1 MLDDQTKE
9 LVRNLNNPHR
19 VTNIMAL
26 FKFCEQAATIIQEQS
41 AQLHQ
46 LAADTLK
53 AQSGYCAPQPCHPPK
68 CQPGRGIPE

>member
-1 MLDDQTKE
+1 
-9 LVRNLNNPHR
+9 VRNLNNPHR

-53 AQSGYCAPQPCHPPK
+53 AQPDKTAPK
-68 CQPGRGIPE
+68 KAAKK

>member
-41 AQLHQ
+41 AR
-46 LAADTLK
+46 AAP
-53 AQSGYCAPQPCHPPK
+53 AGGGHVEGAA
-68 CQPGRGIPE
+68 R

>member
-9 LVRNLNNPHR
+9 LVRNLNHPHR

-53 AQSGYCAPQPCHPPK
+53 AQPAKTAPK
-68 CQPGRGIPE
+68 KAAKK

>member
-1 MLDDQTKE
+1 MEDHMLDDQTKE

-26 FKFCEQAATIIQEQS
+26 FKFCEQAAAIIQEQS

-53 AQSGYCAPQPCHPPK
+53 AQPDKTAPK
-68 CQPGRGIPE
+68 KAAKK

>member
-53 AQSGYCAPQPCHPPK
+53 AQPAKAAPK
-68 CQPGRGIPE
+68 KAAKK

>member
-46 LAADTLK
+46 LAADTLEG
-53 AQSGYCAPQPCHPPK
+53 AA
-68 CQPGRGIPE
+68 R